1 LRKTYEQVGLQI
13 DQLVEIDTIINDFE
27 EAQKKLDKELVF
39 RKNQVKTF
47 GKEIESLDRIRN
59 QLDKIDNTNCQI
71 KRKIKLA

>member
-1 LRKTYEQVGLQI
+1 MRKTYEQVGLQI